1 MGYWGSPDPQIFV
14 RKVLSMAGIQS
25 AVWAASLSATL
36 TWSKQSEGAGSRE
49 RCPQPRLTPPHHTH
63 LLWSSVSPCR
73 QPGTARTPSGYIQ
86 KWVVQRD
93 LRGRV
98 RAAGKPSDE
107 PLCKGKTQSPTV
119 SLSARTPAP
128 RSGARYF
135 TWSVST
141 QFSAQVSRSSPTPDT
156 AVRTSLSPR
165 LVSRVARGISPGC
178 KTVL

>member
-49 RCPQPRLTPPHHTH
+49 RCPQPRLTPPHRTH

-107 PLCKGKTQSPTV
+107 PLRKGETQSPEAFHMNQFHEVTPQWIFFNDTHRKF
-119 SLSARTPAP
+119 SHCFSPLLATITGTPCNRLAHPGPLSR
-128 RSGARYF
+128 
-135 TWSVST
+135 
-141 QFSAQVSRSSPTPDT
+141 
-156 AVRTSLSPR
+156 
-165 LVSRVARGISPGC
+165 I
-178 KTVL
+178 